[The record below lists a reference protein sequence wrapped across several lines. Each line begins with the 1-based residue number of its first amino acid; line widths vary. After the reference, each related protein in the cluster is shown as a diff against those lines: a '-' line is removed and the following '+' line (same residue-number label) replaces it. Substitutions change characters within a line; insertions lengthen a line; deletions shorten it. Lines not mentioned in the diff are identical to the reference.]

1 VSSAAAATDK
11 FLLPF
16 APPSGIT
23 PAVRAGLTGPAQTG
37 LHPPSFGVY
46 RADMTDVAI
55 KKPASGIAAEFA
67 ENLGLVTPLVRAWH
81 FRELIRAVVR
91 RELMARFSGSIL
103 GWMWAIFG
111 PLLMLS
117 VYTVIFS
124 HAVGIRASS
133 TSHGV
138 YYYSLNIFVGLIV
151 FNLFAELAYRAPGLL
166 HEHVN
171 FIKKSIFPSETLAW
185 IAAMRAL
192 VYAAISFCVLLVF
205 ELLLTH
211 RLPPTILLL
220 PFVIVP
226 FFLFLI
232 GASWFLMAL
241 GSFTRDVMHLMASIV
256 PVFMFATPIFYSIDD
271 VPPVL
276 KIVLRLNIV
285 GDYVEMMRSIV
296 LLGVLPNPWLYLGT
310 VIVSLLI
317 FRSAYRFYMRYKNV
331 FVDII

>member
-1 VSSAAAATDK
+1 
-11 FLLPF
+11 
-16 APPSGIT
+16 
-23 PAVRAGLTGPAQTG
+23 
-37 LHPPSFGVY
+37 
-46 RADMTDVAI
+46 MTDVAI
-55 KKPASGIAAEFA
+55 KKPGSGVAGEFA
-67 ENLGLVTPLVRAWH
+67 EKLGLITPLERAWH

-103 GWMWAIFG
+103 GWLWAIFG

-124 HAVGIRASS
+124 HAVGIRAS
-133 TSHGV
+133 TASHGV
-138 YYYSLNIFVGLIV
+138 ANYSLNIFVGLIM
-151 FNLFAELAYRAPGLL
+151 FNLFAELAYRAPALL

-185 IAAMRAL
+185 IAAIRAV
-192 VYAAISFCVLLVF
+192 VYAGISFCVLLFF
-205 ELLLTH
+205 ELLITH
-211 RLPPTILLL
+211 WLPPTILLL

-232 GASWFLMAL
+232 GVSWFLMAL

-256 PVFMFATPIFYSIDD
+256 PVFMFATPIFYSFDD

-276 KIVLRLNIV
+276 RIILRVNLV
-285 GDYVEMMRSIV
+285 GDYVELMRDIV
-296 LLGVLPNPWLYLGT
+296 LLDRIPNPWLYLGT

>member
-1 VSSAAAATDK
+1 
-11 FLLPF
+11 
-16 APPSGIT
+16 
-23 PAVRAGLTGPAQTG
+23 
-37 LHPPSFGVY
+37 
-46 RADMTDVAI
+46 MTDVAL
-55 KKPASGIAAEFA
+55 KKPGSGIAGEFA
-67 ENLGLVTPLVRAWH
+67 ESLGLITPLERAWH

-103 GWMWAIFG
+103 GWLWAIFG

-124 HAVGIRASS
+124 HAVGIRAS
-133 TSHGV
+133 TASHGV
-138 YYYSLNIFVGLIV
+138 ANYSLNIFVGLIM
-151 FNLFAELAYRAPGLL
+151 FNWFAELAYRAPALL

-185 IAAMRAL
+185 IAGIRAL
-192 VYAAISFCVLLVF
+192 VYAGISFCVLLFF
-205 ELLLTH
+205 ELVITH
-211 RLPPTILLL
+211 SLPPTILLL
-220 PFVIVP
+220 PFVVVP
-226 FFLFLI
+226 FFLFVI
-232 GASWFLMAL
+232 GVSWFLMAL

-256 PVFMFATPIFYSIDD
+256 PVFMFATPIFYSFDD

-276 KIVLRLNIV
+276 RVILRVNLV
-285 GDYVEMMRSIV
+285 GDCVELMRDIV
-296 LLGVLPNPWLYLGT
+296 LLNRIPNPWLYLGT

>member
-1 VSSAAAATDK
+1 
-11 FLLPF
+11 
-16 APPSGIT
+16 
-23 PAVRAGLTGPAQTG
+23 
-37 LHPPSFGVY
+37 
-46 RADMTDVAI
+46 MTDVAI
-55 KKPASGIAAEFA
+55 KKPGSGVAGEFA
-67 ENLGLVTPLVRAWH
+67 EKLGLITPLERAWH

-103 GWMWAIFG
+103 GWLWAIFG

-124 HAVGIRASS
+124 HAVGIRAS
-133 TSHGV
+133 TASHGV
-138 YYYSLNIFVGLIV
+138 ANYSLNIFVGLIM
-151 FNLFAELAYRAPGLL
+151 FNLFAELAYRAPALL

-185 IAAMRAL
+185 IAAIRAV
-192 VYAAISFCVLLVF
+192 VYAGISFCVLLFF
-205 ELLLTH
+205 ELLITH
-211 RLPPTILLL
+211 SLPPTILLL

-232 GASWFLMAL
+232 GVSWFLMAL

-256 PVFMFATPIFYSIDD
+256 PVFMFATPIFYSFDD

-276 KIVLRLNIV
+276 RIILRVNLV
-285 GDYVEMMRSIV
+285 GDYVELMRDIV
-296 LLGVLPNPWLYLGT
+296 LLDRIPNPWLYLGT

-317 FRSAYRFYMRYKNV
+317 FRAAYRFYMRYKNV

>member
-1 VSSAAAATDK
+1 
-11 FLLPF
+11 
-16 APPSGIT
+16 
-23 PAVRAGLTGPAQTG
+23 
-37 LHPPSFGVY
+37 
-46 RADMTDVAI
+46 MTDVAI
-55 KKPASGIAAEFA
+55 KKPGSGIAGEFA
-67 ENLGLVTPLVRAWH
+67 ESLGLITPLERAWH

-103 GWMWAIFG
+103 GWLWAIFG

-124 HAVGIRASS
+124 HAVGIRAS
-133 TSHGV
+133 TASHGV
-138 YYYSLNIFVGLIV
+138 ANYSLNIFVGLIM
-151 FNLFAELAYRAPGLL
+151 FNLFAELAYRAPALL

-185 IAAMRAL
+185 IAAIRAV
-192 VYAAISFCVLLVF
+192 VYAGISFCVLLFF
-205 ELLLTH
+205 ELVITH
-211 RLPPTILLL
+211 WLPPTILLL

-232 GASWFLMAL
+232 GVSWFLMAL

-256 PVFMFATPIFYSIDD
+256 PVFMFATPIFYSFDD

-276 KIVLRLNIV
+276 RIILRVNLV
-285 GDYVEMMRSIV
+285 GDYVELMRDIV
-296 LLGVLPNPWLYLGT
+296 LLDRVPNPWLYLGT

>member
-1 VSSAAAATDK
+1 
-11 FLLPF
+11 
-16 APPSGIT
+16 
-23 PAVRAGLTGPAQTG
+23 
-37 LHPPSFGVY
+37 
-46 RADMTDVAI
+46 MTDVAI
-55 KKPASGIAAEFA
+55 KKPGSGVAGEFA
-67 ENLGLVTPLVRAWH
+67 EKLGLITPLERAWH

-103 GWMWAIFG
+103 GWLWAIFG

-124 HAVGIRASS
+124 HAVGIRAS
-133 TSHGV
+133 TASHGV
-138 YYYSLNIFVGLIV
+138 ANYSLNIFVGLIM
-151 FNLFAELAYRAPGLL
+151 FNLFAELAYRAPALL

-171 FIKKSIFPSETLAW
+171 FIRKSIFPSETLAW
-185 IAAMRAL
+185 IAAIRAV
-192 VYAAISFCVLLVF
+192 VYAGISFCVLLFF
-205 ELLLTH
+205 ELLITH
-211 RLPPTILLL
+211 SLPPTILLL

-232 GASWFLMAL
+232 GVSWFLMAL

-256 PVFMFATPIFYSIDD
+256 PVFMFATPIFYSFDD

-276 KIVLRLNIV
+276 RIILRVNLV
-285 GDYVEMMRSIV
+285 GDYVELMRDIV
-296 LLGVLPNPWLYLGT
+296 LLDRIPNPWLYLGT

-317 FRSAYRFYMRYKNV
+317 FRAAYRFYMRYKNV